1 MKNVCLAL
9 LTLILTQV
17 CKGQFSPLEQSFTTH
32 YKLADSLRNIRD
44 FKGALIQ
51 LDSSLMMLGEDSL
64 ELTYNMLERAQIY
77 EETEVMDSVYHYY
90 ERTEQLA
97 RGIDNKEPLKAFLV
111 LKGYLLI
118 KDRKLQES
126 NQLVREAIGML
137 SVDDFKGAFFLGHAY
152 KTLAESYILR
162 NLLDSAYD
170 MVQKMQY
177 YTKADSSGQL
187 LPNTYRTVSW
197 LYYRLG
203 DYEKSLEVMR
213 VPFDA
218 QNMDLNNLGPSGSVM
233 AGNIAL
239 NYMMLGDYERAEE
252 YLIAVTEMHRRNDQ
266 TQVYGYYHNM
276 LFLAACYKDM
286 KEYEKALEAINEHLR
301 IYQEL
306 NTNYRTPYYYN
317 SLLSKGR
324 ALAGLNR
331 WKEAQ
336 EIFDAVVAFQKKLE
350 DNQAPLLRTYLE
362 IGMANIINERYE
374 KALNYL
380 FQSLELQRSTDQ
392 LKGPD
397 AIPIMGNIADAYFG
411 LKSFDLATVYM
422 DSSLLMNQYYTP
434 YDSTKIMRYRAA
446 RWQIELL
453 NSKLGFLREMWSEYP
468 SDEIMQSA
476 LDVINQS
483 NVTIDHVRKAIRG
496 DNSRLDIAED
506 FYDHAVFFYIEKYEM
521 TGDNDDL
528 RMAFSFSE
536 NNKSFLL
543 NEITGEAAISD
554 SEGYQALL
562 TEKNRLK
569 SMVSIHAL
577 KEGSAMLYQYFDQL
591 DSVQQEI
598 DKEAQYN
605 HFRQI
610 SEEDLEG
617 LGSSSVLTMHTAKDY
632 VYTFLIDSGSLS
644 YTKISIDST
653 FQGEVLKMREE
664 LSDPGGQMPQL
675 SMSNDMTDFLK
686 SVSSKKLTIIPD
698 GILNYIP
705 FELLALDTSRDSML
719 MDRFSITYRNSF
731 FQLMDEQSQGKVSK
745 IYDLVSFAPDFGA
758 DNFLVSNDVVRGE
771 LSSIPGAFDEV
782 TAVSEMFKGKN
793 FIKEAA
799 TETNFKNV
807 AGEYGIIHLATHA
820 LVDDKDPKQS
830 RMIFNMGNDTLN
842 DGYLHVHEIA
852 YMDLNAQMITLSA
865 CNTGFGQIKKGEGV
879 MSLSRAFAYAGVPAT
894 VVSLWPASD
903 KSTPQLMKYFYQN
916 LKDGQA
922 KDVALNNA
930 RKKYLETATGKA
942 RHPFYWGGFVLIGDN
957 SPIEK
962 KPSNLA
968 SLLAVLFFITI
979 LPLIL
984 VIKNKYLSLDD

>member
-218 QNMDLNNLGPSGSVM
+218 QNMNLNNLGPSGSVM

-252 YLIAVTEMHRRNDQ
+252 YLIAVTEMHRRNNQ
-266 TQVYGYYHNM
+266 TQAYGYYHNM

-286 KEYEKALEAINEHLR
+286 KEYEKALEAINEHLQSYR
-301 IYQEL
+301 EL
-306 NTNYRTPYYYN
+306 NSNYRTPYYYN

-336 EIFDAVVAFQKKLE
+336 EIFDDIVTFQKQLE
-350 DNQAPLLRTYLE
+350 DNRAPLLRTYLE
-362 IGMANIINERYE
+362 IGMANIIGEQYE

-392 LKGPD
+392 LKGPN
-397 AIPIMGNIADAYFG
+397 AIPIMGNLADAYFG
-411 LKSFDLATVYM
+411 MKSYDLAMIYM
-422 DSSLLMNQYYTP
+422 DSSLLMNQYFVP
-434 YDSTKIMRYRAA
+434 YDSNKVMRYRGT

-453 NSKLGFLREMWSEYP
+453 NSKLEFLRQMWSENP
-468 SDEIMQSA
+468 SEEIMQSA
-476 LDVINQS
+476 LDVIHQT
-483 NVTIDHVRKAIRG
+483 NVTIDLVRKAIRG
-496 DNSRLDIAED
+496 DNSRLEIADD
-506 FYDHAVFFYIEKYEM
+506 FYDHAVFFYIEKYKV
-521 TGDNDDL
+521 TGDPYDL
-528 RMAFSFSE
+528 RMAFSFTE

-543 NEITGEAAISD
+543 NEITGEAAVSD
-554 SEGYQALL
+554 SEDYQALL
-562 TEKNRLK
+562 AEKARLK
-569 SMVSIHAL
+569 SMVSIHSL
-577 KEGSAMLYQYFDQL
+577 KEGSSLLYQYFDEL
-591 DSVQQEI
+591 DSIQQEI
-598 DKEAQYN
+598 DNQAQYN

-610 SEEDLEG
+610 STENLMELSTDP
-617 LGSSSVLTMHTAKDY
+617 VLTMHTAKDY
-632 VYTFLIDSGSLS
+632 VYTFLIDNGSLS
-644 YTKISIDST
+644 YIKISVDST
-653 FQGEVLKMREE
+653 FQEEVVKMREG
-664 LSDPGGQMPQL
+664 LSDPTEEMYQL
-675 SMSNDMTDFLK
+675 SITNDMTDFLK
-686 SVSSKKLTIIPD
+686 HVSSKKLTIIPD

-705 FELLALDTSRDSML
+705 FELLALDASGDSLL
-719 MDRFSITYRNSF
+719 MDRFNVNYRNSI
-731 FQLMDEQSQGKVSK
+731 FQLLDQKSQDNVSK
-745 IYDLVSFAPDFGA
+745 SYGLVSFAPDFST
-758 DNFLVSNDVVRGE
+758 DNFLASDDAVRSE

-782 TAVSEMFKGKN
+782 TTISEMFKGKK

-799 TETNFKNV
+799 TESNFKNI
-807 AGEYGIIHLATHA
+807 AYKYGMIHLATHA

-830 RMIFNMGNDTLN
+830 RMIFNIGSDTLN

-852 YMDLNAQMITLSA
+852 YMDLNAQMVTLSA
-865 CNTGFGQIKKGEGV
+865 CNTGFGKIKKGEGV

-903 KSTPQLMKYFYQN
+903 KSTPELMKYFYQN
-916 LKDGQA
+916 LKDGQS
-922 KDVALNNA
+922 KSEALNNA
-930 RKKYLETATGKA
+930 RKQYLATATGKA
-942 RHPFYWGGFVLIGDN
+942 RHPFYWGGFVLIGDD
-957 SPIEK
+957 SPIK
-962 KPSNLA
+962 TGNSNLA
-968 SLLAVLFFITI
+968 SLLAVLFLLTCV
-979 LPLIL
+979 PLIL
-984 VIKNKYLSLDD
+984 IIKNRYLSID